1 MAIAL
6 SPMARGIIPAPCP
19 GRSAM
24 TLKQLEALHAI
35 LKTGSITAAARSLHV
50 TQPAISAAL
59 KYAEQDLQ
67 LKLFERIGGKLQPT
81 PEALAMQPDLE
92 EIFGRVDALHRAA
105 RDLRD
110 GRAGQLVVATS
121 PTLVDALLPR
131 AIARFRQLSPAV
143 KVIVHSL
150 PTPLAVERV
159 ARREAD
165 IGIVYAPIAD
175 NGVDSEPLMHTEMAC
190 VVPAGHALAKKRQ
203 IGPADLTPFAVISL
217 GATTRLGLLIN
228 EGCHKAGIAGPPI
241 AIEASSS
248 HAACLMVSAGTGIA
262 VVDRLMSISQ
272 KFDDLKFIAF
282 KPRIRVSLRLI
293 FPRQRARS
301 RATVQFTAQLRHS
314 LGVS

>member
-1 MAIAL
+1 MPAAAGKMTRGIMPAP
-6 SPMARGIIPAPCP
+6 SARG
-19 GRSAM
+19 SAM

-35 LKTGSITAAARSLHV
+35 LKTGSITGAAHSLHV

-59 KYAEQDLQ
+59 KYAEQDLK
-67 LKLFERIGGKLQPT
+67 LKLFERIGGKLQAT

-92 EIFGRVDALHRAA
+92 EIFERVDTLQRTA

-110 GRAGQLVVATS
+110 GRAGQLVIATS

-131 AIARFRQLSPAV
+131 AIALFRQHSPAV

-175 NGVDSEPLMHTEMAC
+175 SGVDSEALMHTEMAC
-190 VVPAGHALAKKRQ
+190 VVPVGHALANKRQ
-203 IGPADLTPFAVISL
+203 IGPADLTGDAVISL
-217 GATTRLGLLIN
+217 GASTRLGLLIN
-228 EGCHKAGIAGPPI
+228 EGCHKAGVAGPQI

-248 HAACLMVSAGTGIA
+248 HAACLMVSEGVGIA
-262 VVDRLMSISQ
+262 LVDRLMSISQ

-293 FPRQRARS
+293 FPRDRSRS
-301 RATVQFTAQLRHS
+301 RATLQFATQLRHS
-314 LGVS
+314 LAVA

>member
-1 MAIAL
+1 
-6 SPMARGIIPAPCP
+6 
-19 GRSAM
+19 M

-92 EIFGRVDALHRAA
+92 EIFGRVTALHRAA

-131 AIARFRQLSPAV
+131 AIARFRQISPAV

-190 VVPAGHALAKKRQ
+190 VVPVGHALAKKHQ

-228 EGCHKAGIAGPPI
+228 EGCHKAGVSGPPI

-248 HAACLMVSAGTGIA
+248 HAACLMVSAGAGIA

-314 LGVS
+314 LGVN

>member
-1 MAIAL
+1 ML
-6 SPMARGIIPAPCP
+6 APSQ
-19 GRSAM
+19 GRCAM

-35 LKTGSITAAARSLHV
+35 LKAGSITGAAHKLHV

-67 LKLFERIGGKLQPT
+67 LTLFERIGGKLQPT
-81 PEALAMQPDLE
+81 PEALALQPDLE
-92 EIFGRVDALHRAA
+92 EIFGRVDSLHRTA
-105 RDLRD
+105 RNLRD
-110 GRAGQLVVATS
+110 GRAGQLVIATS

-131 AIARFRQLSPAV
+131 AIARLRQLSPAV
-143 KVIVHSL
+143 NVIVHSL

-165 IGIVYAPIAD
+165 MGIVYAPIAD
-175 NGVDSEPLMHTEMAC
+175 SGVDSEPLMHTEMAC
-190 VVPAGHALAKKRQ
+190 VVPIGHALARKRQ
-203 IGPADLTPFAVISL
+203 ITPSDLTGESVISL
-217 GATTRLGLLIN
+217 GATTRLGQLIN
-228 EGCHKAGIAGPPI
+228 QGCHKAGVTGPPI

-248 HAACLMVSAGTGIA
+248 HAACLMVSEGAGIA
-262 VVDRLMSISQ
+262 LVDRLMSISQ

-301 RATVQFTAQLRHS
+301 RATLQLAAQLRHHA
-314 LGVS
+314 GAA